1 MRSGIDI
8 DRQDS
13 GAAIGRGRE
22 LVIGVRLVIT
32 ALSQIRNQALEGAI
46 DIGFPGTSSPCDRP
60 TRDGNAGSGS
70 GALPF
75 TSIVPMRSR
84 TPAST
89 SITSVSRSFPS
100 NPVRGRQRRI
110 AVALFM
116 EDEGEE
122 LNQLG
127 HA

>member
-13 GAAIGRGRE
+13 GAAIGGGRE

-46 DIGFPGTSSPCDRP
+46 DIGFPVLVALRQTDPRRQRRQRIGRIAVHLDRADAEP
-60 TRDGNAGSGS
+60 HARLHVDHERVAI
-70 GALPF
+70 LPF
-75 TSIVPMRSR
+75 EPGSR
-84 TPAST
+84 
-89 SITSVSRSFPS
+89 
-100 NPVRGRQRRI
+100 RQRRI
-110 AVALFM
+110 AIALFM